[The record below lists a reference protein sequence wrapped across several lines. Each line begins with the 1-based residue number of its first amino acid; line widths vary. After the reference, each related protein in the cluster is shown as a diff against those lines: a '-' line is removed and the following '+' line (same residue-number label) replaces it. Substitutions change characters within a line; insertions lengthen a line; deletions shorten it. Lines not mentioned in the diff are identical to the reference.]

1 MPSLQWNITKNI
13 VQIQLRRQ
21 FTMLL
26 YTWKPSKDPK
36 VMGGGHHSNSRGKS
50 VQFDDD
56 DDDDD
61 DEGDYK
67 SHDENYDTAV
77 RSRSVFPSPS
87 RNRQTL
93 RKVNKN
99 TLNTLSNQSRE
110 QSPAITEEKDIL
122 QKFLSFMEKSDNNAL
137 QNNLPQTQDKRGQ
150 GNNSNAQG
158 HMYNQNNGGQGH
170 VASQGQNQG
179 QGRYANLQCFHCSER
194 GHLKVNCPVLKAE
207 REQGFQPQRN
217 RGQMPFP
224 QPYIAQNIDL
234 N

>member
-1 MPSLQWNITKNI
+1 
-13 VQIQLRRQ
+13 
-21 FTMLL
+21 MLL

-36 VMGGGHHSNSRGKS
+36 GMGGIVEIQGANRF
-50 VQFDDD
+50 VF

-61 DEGDYK
+61 DEGDYD
-67 SHDENYDTAV
+67 SHDENNDTAV

-99 TLNTLSNQSRE
+99 TQNAPSNQSRE

-122 QKFLSFMEKSDNNAL
+122 QKILSFMEKSDNNAQ
-137 QNNLPQTQDKRGQ
+137 QNKLPQPQDKRGQ
-150 GNNSNAQG
+150 GHAVNQG
-158 HMYNQNNGGQGH
+158 
-170 VASQGQNQG
+170 QGQNQG
-179 QGRYANLQCFHCSER
+179 QGLNQGRYANLQCFHCSVR
-194 GHLKVNCPVLKAE
+194 GHIKVNCPVLKAE

-224 QPYIAQNIDL
+224 QPYIARNIDL